1 MQYHLSQPN
10 LSQTSS
16 SFKFLV
22 STDTHLG
29 YKCTHPIRS
38 NDSFEAFE
46 EILDRAI
53 ALNVDFLLLGG
64 DLFHEINPSQVNIF
78 LIIDTYKIKY

>member
-1 MQYHLSQPN
+1 MQYHLSQPT
-10 LSQTSS
+10 LSQSSSS

-29 YKCTHPIRS
+29 YKSTHPIRH

-46 EILDRAI
+46 EVLDRAI

-64 DLFHEINPSQVNIF
+64 DLFHEINPSQVNYF
-78 LIIDTYKIKY
+78 VFTMKYG